1 MNVFLL
7 VENYKCLFQKQS
19 HIGVLKT
26 CTPMPKCD
34 LNKVVSQLYKNHTL
48 EWVFSCK
55 FAESFQNTFS
65 KNTSGWPLAWGER
78 SPQSFFQ
85 NWKIAQIRNVWTYV
99 RKMENPEP
107 NSGKM
112 EEAEENIAHLKITFL
127 VLLERNCTRKIIL
140 DVINFWNI
148 QKYKILRSVTLDYF
162 RILSKLF
169 DVLLINIILTSYV
182 IESIKTIFWS
192 F

>member
-1 MNVFLL
+1 
-7 VENYKCLFQKQS
+7 
-19 HIGVLKT
+19 
-26 CTPMPKCD
+26 
-34 LNKVVSQLYKNHTL
+34 
-48 EWVFSCK
+48 
-55 FAESFQNTFS
+55 
-65 KNTSGWPLAWGER
+65 
-78 SPQSFFQ
+78 
-85 NWKIAQIRNVWTYV
+85 
-99 RKMENPEP
+99 MENPEP
-107 NSGKM
+107 NSEKM
-112 EEAEENIAHLKITFL
+112 EEAEENNANLKTTFL
-127 VLLERNCTRKIIL
+127 VLLERNCTRKIIF

>member
-1 MNVFLL
+1 M
-7 VENYKCLFQKQS
+7 
-19 HIGVLKT
+19 
-26 CTPMPKCD
+26 
-34 LNKVVSQLYKNHTL
+34 
-48 EWVFSCK
+48 
-55 FAESFQNTFS
+55 
-65 KNTSGWPLAWGER
+65 TSGVGGER

-99 RKMENPEP
+99 RKMKNPEP